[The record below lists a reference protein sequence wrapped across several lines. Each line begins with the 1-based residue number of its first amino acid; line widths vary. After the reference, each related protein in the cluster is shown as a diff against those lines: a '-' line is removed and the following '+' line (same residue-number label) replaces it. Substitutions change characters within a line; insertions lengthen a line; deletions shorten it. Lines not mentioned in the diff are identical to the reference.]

1 MKGMNNRME
10 QKKEFDGRLLLVT
23 TLLISICSIIY
34 ELIISSMSTY
44 LNGDSIKQYSITI
57 GLYMSAMGIGSYI
70 SKYIKNKLFNKF
82 IYVEILTGVLG
93 GFSTLILF
101 LSNIYTNIYYLIMYL
116 LIIFIG
122 VLVGLEIPLLTRIIE
137 ENNSNIRTNLANIF
151 TFDYIGGLIGSIA
164 FPLLLFPKLGF
175 ITTSILVGTINI
187 FVSLLIMFK
196 YRIFIYK
203 SKLIRKFIV
212 IIFVILFIFLLSGD
226 KITKTIE
233 GGLYRDDVIYSK
245 QTMYQKIVM
254 TKHKDDVRLFL
265 DGNLQFSSIDE
276 YRYHESLVHVPFLY
290 AEKHDRVLVLGG
302 GDGLAVRE
310 ILKYEDVNEIVLP
323 MLAKIIEQIKDQCL
337 PHFTKYKPTR
347 IVLTGGGAEID
358 GLRDFIENAF
368 AVVTELLPPDATVRA
383 LSEYVWN
390 GETVRR
396 QNYIAR
402 HDRWRRRTSWIGK
415 FFRKKARKTQKFVP
429 ILPST
434 LSFDMRR
441 AETYSL
447 FRSGAISMIHV
458 DIMDGFYVDRI
469 VGGIDELKNIRTRTN
484 AHLHV
489 HLMTES
495 PVVWAEDAIAA
506 GADTVILSTN
516 TSGLKAA
523 IRNVKAA
530 GRRVGVA
537 LHPDSEVSLL
547 KPILREID
555 EVLVMSVMPGA
566 AGQTFEP
573 GALHKIA
580 VLAGTRKKYG
590 LRFVICVDGGINDK
604 TAQLCWE
611 AGADLLVSGS
621 YLARA
626 SDFPLAVQSLLKKH
640 AV

>member
-1 MKGMNNRME
+1 ME

-212 IIFVILFIFLLSGD
+212 TIFVILFIFLLSGD

-310 ILKYEDVNEIVLP
+310 ILKYEDVNEIVLVDIDAE
-323 MLAKIIEQIKDQCL
+323 MIELCKTNNNINVVNEKSLENDKLKILNEDAY
-337 PHFTKYKPTR
+337 KY
-347 IVLTGGGAEID
+347 
-358 GLRDFIENAF
+358 IENNKEKFDIIIIDLPDPNNEALNKLYTNVF
-368 AVVTELLPPDATVRA
+368 YNYVKANLNEGGVAVTQSTSPYYAKKSFWCINKTIKTQFENVVPYHVQVPSFGEWGFNMM
-383 LSEYVWN
+383 YN
-390 GETVRR
+390 GE
-396 QNYIAR
+396 I
-402 HDRWRRRTSWIGK
+402 K
-415 FFRKKARKTQKFVP
+415 RKKA
-429 ILPST
+429 
-434 LSFDMRR
+434 
-441 AETYSL
+441 
-447 FRSGAISMIHV
+447 
-458 DIMDGFYVDRI
+458 
-469 VGGIDELKNIRTRTN
+469 
-484 AHLHV
+484 
-489 HLMTES
+489 
-495 PVVWAEDAIAA
+495 
-506 GADTVILSTN
+506 
-516 TSGLKAA
+516 
-523 IRNVKAA
+523 VKCK
-530 GRRVGVA
+530 
-537 LHPDSEVSLL
+537 DSIF
-547 KPILREID
+547 KW
-555 EVLVMSVMPGA
+555 GYY
-566 AGQTFEP
+566 
-573 GALHKIA
+573 K
-580 VLAGTRKKYG
+580 
-590 LRFVICVDGGINDK
+590 
-604 TAQLCWE
+604 
-611 AGADLLVSGS
+611 
-621 YLARA
+621 
-626 SDFPLAVQSLLKKH
+626 
-640 AV
+640 